1 MNTPP
6 SGKQYELRYGHL
18 TAIITEVGAGLR
30 TLTASGRDLI
40 EGYTITERCT
50 GARGHSLIPW
60 PNRIKA
66 GKYHWAGVDHQL
78 DLSEP
83 ALGGA
88 IHGLTRWA
96 SWNVV
101 EHGDEHAIFRHVLYP
116 QPGWNWVYDCVIEYV
131 LDDAGLTVRTS
142 AMNRSATAGP
152 YGTGAHP
159 YLTVGTATIDDAVA
173 TVPGSLYLP
182 VDNVGIPTGCES
194 VGGTKYDLR
203 SPAKI
208 GDRQIDVAYADL
220 TRDPDGLARVRLL
233 SPNGDAV
240 SLWAD
245 NSYPYLEIYTG
256 DTQAEPHRRTGLGVE
271 PMTCAP
277 DAFNSGDGLITL
289 EPGET
294 HNSEWGIAPE

>member
-6 SGKQYELRYGHL
+6 SGKQYELSRGSL
-18 TAIITEVGAGLR
+18 TATLTEVGAGLR
-30 TLTASGRDLI
+30 TLTAAGRPLI
-40 EGYTITERCT
+40 DGYPATEKCS

-66 GKYHWAGVDHQL
+66 GRYRWRGVDYQL

-83 ALGGA
+83 AVHGA

-96 SWNVV
+96 SWDVV
-101 EHGDEHAIFRHVLYP
+101 EHDSEHIIFRHVLYP
-116 QPGWNWVYDCVIEYV
+116 CQGWDWVYDCVIEYV
-131 LDDAGLTVRTS
+131 LDDSGLIVRTT
-142 AMNRSATAGP
+142 AMNRSETAGP

-159 YLTVGTATIDDAVA
+159 YLSLGEATINDAIVS
-173 TVPGSLYLP
+173 VPGSIYLP
-182 VDNVGIPTGCES
+182 VDDAGIPTGQVS
-194 VGGTKYDLR
+194 VEGTRYDLR
-203 SPAKI
+203 SPATL
-208 GDRQIDVAYADL
+208 GDRQIDVAYADIA
-220 TRDPDGLARVRLL
+220 RGADGRARVTMAGK
-233 SPNGDAV
+233 NGDAV
-240 SLWAD
+240 SLWVD

-256 DTQAEPHRRTGLGVE
+256 DTQPEPRQRTGLGVE

-294 HNSEWGIAPE
+294 HTAAWGIQPQ